1 MPPFPGLAVAGVLAA
16 ACPKFMV
23 HTVNGIVICQVAE
36 QIVDFEGLFLTGRAN
51 RGNIMY
57 RKQIFNA
64 ACVYVATYFLSSV
77 LLPAGFLKIQ
87 PEFFILG
94 SV

>member
-1 MPPFPGLAVAGVLAA
+1 MSLAGVVGQRYGTI
-16 ACPKFMV
+16 FQMV
-23 HTVNGIVICQVAE
+23 PDPANRKLFQLQVAE

-87 PEFFILG
+87 QPEFFILV
-94 SV
+94 SF